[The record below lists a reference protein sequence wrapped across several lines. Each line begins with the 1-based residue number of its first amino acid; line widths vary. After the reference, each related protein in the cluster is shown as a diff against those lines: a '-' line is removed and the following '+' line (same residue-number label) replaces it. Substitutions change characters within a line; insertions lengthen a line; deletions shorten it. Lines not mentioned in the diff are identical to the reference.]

1 MKSGI
6 GKIARERPLRP
17 GIADYCASDN
27 GDGYLSDVQTHLSNN
42 TSEVSQDFYSSAHLL
57 EQNFKDKYNFIREVY
72 DKRNRQLSSVVNKT
86 CEGLIS
92 NDLLREMRNDATC
105 SAFVPAHLGEV
116 INRHLED
123 NREQFIHQLITQLST
138 TKLELQKSNEMGNR
152 KSHSIKAL
160 EREVS
165 SGKKTQFGVETL
177 QRQLQEMRSQFE
189 QLAYHSEEKIKKLQ
203 ADNDQLNLNDEHM
216 REQLGRYHND
226 LFLKSQL
233 IESMRKNI
241 DSETKN
247 FSLSGIS
254 SDHAVDYEGKLQ
266 RSSAIGEVNELK
278 SLLQSKGDE
287 LIRIQALLKS
297 QTEDGE
303 KSKIQ
308 LRTMMT
314 QVESMLELEASESN
328 KTIAAIH
335 DKMKQQRTALF
346 QEVKQERKLTSVLQ
360 EEIRSIRAEKE
371 EISRGFRQ
379 ATDDVIHLR
388 DKLAFELQR
397 TASLNV
403 TLHQSQAAQSE
414 LRRLQLDAENHLAEK
429 QKELSTLNSLKDEE
443 LKIEFAKGKMIAASE
458 LDNIRLSIDQ
468 QVFERTE
475 EYKKSNERQLKALQN
490 QMRHSYSYGSAP
502 QYLTDNIAQ
511 STVWQGVEANT
522 ALDMSLEV
530 ALRSADEKATV
541 SKILLESEYLI
552 SKARSDA
559 KTENLHRETVQGLQL
574 KLREAA
580 GESEISSEFIVC
592 TDIFNFIELLFK
604 TRTVNILHSIILFFH
619 FQPL

>member
-6 GKIARERPLRP
+6 GKIARERLQRP
-17 GIADYCASDN
+17 GIADYCAPDN
-27 GDGYLSDVQTHLSNN
+27 GDGYISDVQTHLSNN

-57 EQNFKDKYNFIREVY
+57 EQNFKDKYNFIRETY

-92 NDLLREMRNDATC
+92 SDLLREMRNDTTC

-138 TKLELQKSNEMGNR
+138 TKIELQKSNEMVNR
-152 KSHSIKAL
+152 KSHSIKVL

-165 SGKKTQFGVETL
+165 CGKKTQYGVEIL
-177 QRQLQEMRSQFE
+177 QKQLQEMRSQFD
-189 QLAYHSEEKIKKLQ
+189 QLAYLSEEKIKKLQ
-203 ADNDQLNLNDEHM
+203 SDNDQLNLNDENM
-216 REQLGRYHND
+216 REQLAGYHDD
-226 LFLKSQL
+226 LFKKSQL
-233 IESMRKNI
+233 IESMKKNI

-247 FSLSGIS
+247 ISLSGIS
-254 SDHAVDYEGKLQ
+254 FDNAVDYEAKLQ
-266 RSSAIGEVNELK
+266 RNSATGKVNEWQSQLRLK
-278 SLLQSKGDE
+278 DDE
-287 LIRIQALLKS
+287 LVRIQALLKS
-297 QTEDGE
+297 EIEDGE

-308 LRTMMT
+308 LRTMMA
-314 QVESMLELEASESN
+314 QVESMLEQEALESN

-335 DKMKQQRTALF
+335 EKMKQQRSALF

-360 EEIRSIRAEKE
+360 EEVRIIRAEKE
-371 EISRGFRQ
+371 EIARGFRQ

-397 TASLNV
+397 TASLNAK
-403 TLHQSQAAQSE
+403 LQQSHEAQSE
-414 LRRLQLDAENHLAEK
+414 SRKLQLDVENQLAEK
-429 QKELSTLNSLKDEE
+429 LKELSKLNDLKNEE
-443 LKIEFAKGKMIAASE
+443 LRIEFARGRMTATKE
-458 LDNIRLSIDQ
+458 LEEVRLSIDQ
-468 QVFERTE
+468 QVSERTE

-490 QMRHSYSYGSAP
+490 QMRHSYSYGPAP
-502 QYLTDNIAQ
+502 QHSNENIAQ
-511 STVWQGVEANT
+511 SIVCQGVESNT

-530 ALRSADEKATV
+530 ALRCADERATV
-541 SKILLESEYLI
+541 SKILLESDYLI

-559 KTENLHRETVQGLQL
+559 KMESLHREQIQSLQV

-580 GESEISSEFIVC
+580 GEM
-592 TDIFNFIELLFK
+592 
-604 TRTVNILHSIILFFH
+604 
-619 FQPL
+619 